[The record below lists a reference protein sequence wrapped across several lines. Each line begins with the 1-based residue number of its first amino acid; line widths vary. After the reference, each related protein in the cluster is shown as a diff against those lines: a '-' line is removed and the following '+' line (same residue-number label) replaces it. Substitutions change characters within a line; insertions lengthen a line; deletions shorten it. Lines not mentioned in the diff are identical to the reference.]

1 MPFPAARVTDMVVCP
16 AITVLVPHVGGP
28 IAAGAPT
35 VFIGGLMAARL
46 GDVTTCVGPPGV
58 IAKGSPMVLIA
69 GQPAARMTD
78 MAGHGGVIMGGC
90 PNVMI
95 GP

>member
-1 MPFPAARVTDMVVCP
+1 MLEAQLRPV
-16 AITVLVPHVGGP
+16 
-28 IAAGAPT
+28 APT
-35 VFIGGLMAARL
+35 VFIGGLMAARV
-46 GDVTTCVGPPGV
+46 GDMTTCVGPPGL
-58 IAKGSPMVLIA
+58 IAAGSPTVMIA

-78 MAGHGGVIMGGC
+78 MAGHGGVIMRGC